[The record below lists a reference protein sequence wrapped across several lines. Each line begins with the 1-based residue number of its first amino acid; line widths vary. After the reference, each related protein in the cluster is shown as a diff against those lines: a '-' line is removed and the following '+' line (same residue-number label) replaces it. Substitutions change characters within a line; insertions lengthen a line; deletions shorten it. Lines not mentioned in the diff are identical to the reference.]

1 MTYIDTEEKD
11 IIESFEQALE
21 KWEILPSDISSR
33 QKMQSAWQ
41 QRWAN
46 TNARKPVTLRLQHRD
61 ILAFKIEAQK
71 KGIPYQTLLWS
82 VIHQYASGD
91 LVMK

>member
-33 QKMQSAWQ
+33 
-41 QRWAN
+41 
-46 TNARKPVTLRLQHRD
+46 
-61 ILAFKIEAQK
+61 
-71 KGIPYQTLLWS
+71 
-82 VIHQYASGD
+82 
-91 LVMK
+91 